1 MPGRASCA
9 VRESRTG
16 EAPAPHVDSGRVAGG
31 RLRLGLP
38 SDGHGND
45 EHRPFLAEAPGDHR
59 LRGRP
64 GDVHPRLERVPA
76 TRAVARAA
84 LGSLGIGAPVT
95 IAGGTATVDLAKA
108 TNDQVA
114 EIVYTLTQFPS
125 VQRVDVAGR
134 TGLTRDDFAAYV
146 PPILVETPA
155 PGAEVHETFHVS
167 GTASVF
173 EATLVV
179 QLVRQGKVISK
190 RTVTASRARRP
201 EAPSTRRSLP
211 PRERWSS
218 PPSRRPR
225 PTGRPST
232 RSTSRSRSRL
242 DRPKAVATM
251 PAAERSPVAQLAEH
265 PAVNR
270 RVVGSSPTRGARLF
284 FAHATV
290 RSGG

>member
-1 MPGRASCA
+1 MK
-9 VRESRTG
+9 
-16 EAPAPHVDSGRVAGG
+16 
-31 RLRLGLP
+31 LRLPTLTAVALLAAGCGSGSHPTVTETTSTVP
-38 SDGHGND
+38 SS
-45 EHRPFLAEAPGDHR
+45 PKPLAITVFVVDQGT
-59 LRGRP
+59 L
-64 GDVHPRLERVPA
+64 HPRLERVPA

-179 QLVRQGKVISK
+179 QLVRHGKVISK
-190 RTVTASRARRP
+190 WTVTASEGAPARGTFDATFTATP
-201 EAPSTRRSLP
+201 GALVVAAFSPS
-211 PRERWSS
+211 
-218 PPSRRPR
+218 
-225 PTGRPST
+225 
-232 RSTSRSRSRL
+232 
-242 DRPKAVATM
+242 
-251 PAAERSPVAQLAEH
+251 AADGTPQHEVDVPV
-265 PAVNR
+265 
-270 RVVGSSPTRGARLF
+270 
-284 FAHATV
+284 TV
-290 RSGG
+290 TP